1 MLAERLSVS
10 LVTIKR
16 DINKLTELGIIR
28 HVGPSKGGRWEIIT
42 KE

>member
-16 DINKLTELGIIR
+16 DISKLTELGIIR
-28 HVGPSKGGRWEIIT
+28 HVGSSKTGRWEIIA